1 MLTPSA
7 LRRCVTVLLLLCG
20 VTTLAE
26 EPPDA
31 ALKRLSTVGIFA
43 FGGVGYA
50 GVTSKGEIDFKI
62 VLSQPQPVALTA
74 FEKLYATGNPQGKL
88 YALSG
93 IKKLNPS
100 RFKELL
106 ASTEAPTDEVEVMRG
121 CVISHELLRDV
132 AKQIDRGKFR
142 F

>member
-1 MLTPSA
+1 MFTLSPVK
-7 LRRCVTVLLLLCG
+7 RFVVVLLLFCG
-20 VTTLAE
+20 VSAFADDSL
-26 EPPDA
+26 DA
-31 ALKRLSTVGIFA
+31 ALKRLSTVGQFA
-43 FGGVGYA
+43 FGGVGYV
-50 GVTSKGEIDFKI
+50 GVTSKGEIDFKV
-62 VLSQPQPVALTA
+62 VLSQPQSAALTA
-74 FEKLYATGNPQGKL
+74 FEKLYATGDPQGKS

-106 ASTEAPTDEVEVMRG
+106 ASAQASTDEVEVMRA

-132 AKQIDRGKFR
+132 AKQIDLGKFR